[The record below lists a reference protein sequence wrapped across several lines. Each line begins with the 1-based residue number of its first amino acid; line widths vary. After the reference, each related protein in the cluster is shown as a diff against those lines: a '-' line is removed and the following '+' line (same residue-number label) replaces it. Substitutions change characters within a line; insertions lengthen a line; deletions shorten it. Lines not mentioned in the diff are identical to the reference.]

1 VKYFPI
7 ILLIV
12 FLYPAIISTKTS
24 FHHVYNQQE
33 DNRPVVKIINPKNN
47 SSINSNALINYSISV
62 SDKEDGDSKYDEI
75 NAKEV
80 LLEVTHIIDTTKLHD
95 MLDQPIQNDAAGL
108 TAIRTSN
115 CFNCHAFDSKVIGP
129 SFRDI
134 GKKYKT
140 TAANIALL
148 QKRVLEGS
156 TGVWSN
162 VAMPSHPE
170 LNKQQ
175 ALDMVEWIL
184 KIASDSN
191 TNYFVGTEGSFHMPA
206 VKGTY
211 VLSASYVDHGIPN
224 QSAQRLKGQ
233 NMVIVNSR

>member
-1 VKYFPI
+1 LKYFPI
-7 ILLIV
+7 ILLSV
-12 FLYPAIISTKTS
+12 FLYPVIISAKAS
-24 FHHVYNQQE
+24 FHHVPNQQE
-33 DNRPVVKIINPKNN
+33 NNRPVVKIVSPKNN
-47 SSINSNALINYSISV
+47 SSTNSNALVNYSITV

-75 NAKEV
+75 NTKEV
-80 LLEVTHIIDTTKLHD
+80 LLEVRLISDTTKLHD
-95 MLDQPIQNDAAGL
+95 IMDAPIQNDAAGL

-115 CFNCHAFDSKVIGP
+115 CFNCHAFDSKLIGP

-140 TAANIALL
+140 TTANIALL

-175 ALDMVEWIL
+175 SLDMVQWIL
-184 KIASDSN
+184 KIANDNN
-191 TNYFVGTEGSFHMPA
+191 TNYFVGTQGSFHMPA

-211 VLSASYVDHGIPN
+211 LLSASYVDHGLPN
-224 QSAQRLKGQ
+224 QPAQRSKGQ
-233 NMVIVNSR
+233 DIIIINSR

>member
-7 ILLIV
+7 ILLGV
-12 FLYPAIISTKTS
+12 FIYPAIISAKAS
-24 FHHVYNQQE
+24 FHHVANQKE
-33 DNRPVVKIINPKNN
+33 NNRPVVKIINPKNN
-47 SSINSNALINYSISV
+47 SSINNNALVNYSITV

-80 LLEVTHIIDTTKLHD
+80 LLEVTHITDTTELHD
-95 MLDQPIQNDAAGL
+95 IIDQPIQNDAAGL

-148 QKRVLEGS
+148 QKRILEGS

-184 KIASDSN
+184 KIANDNN
-191 TNYFVGTEGSFHMPA
+191 TNYFIGIEGSFHMSA

-211 VLSASYVDHGIPN
+211 LLSASYVDHGLPN
-224 QSAQRLKGQ
+224 QPAQRIKGEDK
-233 NMVIVNSR
+233 IIINSR